1 MPTGSLA
8 TAKARF
14 GFRACA
20 CVRAC
25 MHACMHA
32 GVCVCIDACW
42 RACVLSRTL
51 VRRVPRW
58 QSPVR
63 ETRLGQD
70 CSFSLELRVY
80 GLV

>member
-51 VRRVPRW
+51 VRRVPRSIAS
-58 QSPVR
+58 QGN
-63 ETRLGQD
+63 TAGARL
-70 CSFSLELRVY
+70 
-80 GLV
+80 LV